1 MKTRVLFLS
10 AVCNLFLLSSCAIKD
25 DDTMTEKILKH
36 SVNAP
41 AYIVIGAGA
50 IATEGS
56 KAILTAVCVPPYMA
70 YKHLTKDDSNAT
82 IDLNQTKDVIEE

>member
-10 AVCNLFLLSSCAIKD
+10 AVCNLFLFSGCAIKD
-25 DDTMTEKILKH
+25 DDTMSEKILKH
-36 SVNAP
+36 SVNTP

-70 YKHLTKDDSNAT
+70 YKHLTKDDANVT
-82 IDLNQTKDVIEE
+82 IDLNQTNDAVKE